1 MERYFWGCSNHL
13 TKIIFDWQLD
23 GSIDNHGILNKGE
36 LVQLA
41 MENEKRVGK

>member
-1 MERYFWGCSNHL
+1 VCSIHSR
-13 TKIIFDWQLD
+13 KIIFDWQLEASVD
-23 GSIDNHGILNKGE
+23 DHEILNKGE